1 MGRSGRS
8 RGNTHVGDVHTRMN
22 LRNGEVNDEAEWSC
36 NGGGQR
42 KKGHATRG
50 EGNKSRNGARMRS
63 EEARTRN
70 WHSLF
75 RVELFGL
82 ETYVASGAS
91 SEAGNISQKRFQ
103 RRHTQRRFDKG
114 VAYKPNTVW

>member
-1 MGRSGRS
+1 MQQSGVVTGGTGRWNR
-8 RGNTHVGDVHTRMN
+8 R
-22 LRNGEVNDEAEWSC
+22 
-36 NGGGQR
+36 QR
-42 KKGHATRG
+42 KKGHATHGKRN
-50 EGNKSRNGARMRS
+50 ESRNGVRMRS
-63 EEARTRN
+63 EEARSEEARTRH

-75 RVELFGL
+75 RVKLFGL